1 MRPARTHRLHPM
13 MKSAITLA
21 QVPEAKAGPF
31 VFHQPLT
38 ESFSKAA
45 ELGFDAVELFLPGP
59 DFIDPESVKVMAADH
74 NLSIAA
80 VGTGAGMVQHGLSLT
95 DPDPDKRS
103 RALEFVLSMVDFGGQ
118 IGAPAILGSMQG
130 KSGGDI
136 TREQSLTWL
145 AEALQATD
153 ARSADSGVHFIY
165 EPLNRYET
173 NQFNHLAAAA
183 EFLDEQGLNHTVL
196 LADLFHMNIEE
207 ADVGQAIRDA
217 GSRVGH
223 VHFAD
228 SNRRAV
234 GFGHTEMPSIIS
246 ALSDIGYR
254 GYLSAEIFPL
264 PSPEAAAEQTIQ
276 AFRTLTS

>member
-1 MRPARTHRLHPM
+1 
-13 MKSAITLA
+13 
-21 QVPEAKAGPF
+21 
-31 VFHQPLT
+31 
-38 ESFSKAA
+38 
-45 ELGFDAVELFLPGP
+45 
-59 DFIDPESVKVMAADH
+59 
-74 NLSIAA
+74 
-80 VGTGAGMVQHGLSLT
+80 
-95 DPDPDKRS
+95 
-103 RALEFVLSMVDFGGQ
+103 
-118 IGAPAILGSMQG
+118 MQG

-207 ADVGQAIRDA
+207 ADMGQAIRDA

>member
-1 MRPARTHRLHPM
+1 M

-21 QVPEAKAGPF
+21 QVAEAKAGPF
-31 VFHQPLT
+31 VFHQPLP

-45 ELGFDAVELFLPGP
+45 KMGFDAVELFLPGP
-59 DFIDPESVKVMAADH
+59 DFIDPETVNSMSSDH

-103 RALEFVLSMVDFGGQ
+103 RALEFVLSMIDFGGKL
-118 IGAPAILGSMQG
+118 GAPAILGSMQG
-130 KSGGDI
+130 KWGGD
-136 TREQSLTWL
+136 TSREQSLTWL
-145 AEALQATD
+145 TEALRATD
-153 ARSADSGVHFIY
+153 ARAAESGVKFIY

-173 NQFNHLAAAA
+173 NQFNQLSTAASYL
-183 EFLDEQGLNHTVL
+183 EEHGLKDTVL

-207 ADVGQAIRDA
+207 ADAGQAIRDA

-228 SNRRAV
+228 SNRHAV
-234 GFGHTEMPSIIS
+234 GFGHTEMTSILS
-246 ALSDIGYR
+246 ALADIKYD

-264 PSPEAAAEQTIQ
+264 PSPDVAAEQTIKS
-276 AFRTLTS
+276 FRALTN